1 MNTLGNSVISCAVRL
16 ETLREDPSEK
26 RCCFCLLVLIQRC
39 LKKETALTLE
49 PCAHKFRVTCI
60 SQWINKSPGC
70 PLDRRPI
77 TGRTPQNLLSINLH
91 TQLIR
96 SVNENQMWAVC
107 DILLARLTLEQRLH
121 LGYRNPLPL
130 ALEKNC
136 RELAGKKSLA
146 NSGTKVLFVTQWA
159 LNCCFVR
166 DTEKL

>member
-107 DILLARLTLEQRLH
+107 DILLARLTLRAAPAPGLSEPVAPRF
-121 LGYRNPLPL
+121 
-130 ALEKNC
+130 
-136 RELAGKKSLA
+136 GKKLPGVSRE
-146 NSGTKVLFVTQWA
+146 KVACEF
-159 LNCCFVR
+159 R
-166 DTEKL
+166 Y

>member
-1 MNTLGNSVISCAVRL
+1 MDTSGDSVISCAVRL
-16 ETLREDPSEK
+16 KTLREDPGEK
-26 RCCFCLLVLIQRC
+26 QCCFCLLVLIQRC

-49 PCAHKFRVTCI
+49 PCVHKFRFTCI

-70 PLDRRPI
+70 PLDQRPI
-77 TGRTPQNLLSINLH
+77 TGRTPQSLLSINLH

-96 SVNENQMWAVC
+96 SVNENQISAVC

-121 LGYRNPLPL
+121 LNYQTPLPL

-136 RELAGKKSLA
+136 RQLAGEKSLA
-146 NSGTKVLFVTQWA
+146 NSDTKVLFMTQWA
-159 LNCCFVR
+159 LNSCFVR